1 MMTASLGATLGC
13 VLLGLTGTVAGAA
26 EITFLCPIA
35 MTAVMSELIPQFER
49 ASSHK
54 VTVEYATVGV
64 ITDRVLKGDPADVAI
79 VSKGQ
84 SDELQKQGKIVAGS
98 RADIARVGYGLFVRK
113 GVPKVAIQS
122 VDAFKRSVLAARS
135 ITYIDPATG
144 APSGIYA
151 ARLMERLGIAAV
163 VKPKTK
169 LVKPGVEALEPV
181 AKGEAEI
188 GLGLTIAAV
197 PGVELVG
204 PLPAEIQSYTEFAAG
219 LPVASREAEAGKA
232 LIAFLTSPTGQSI
245 LRSKGFEPR

>member
-1 MMTASLGATLGC
+1 MMKASLAAALGC
-13 VLLGLTGTVAGAA
+13 VLLGSTGTVAGAA
-26 EITFLCPIA
+26 EIKVLCPIA

-54 VTVEYATVGV
+54 VTVEYATVGA
-64 ITDRVLKGDPADVAI
+64 ITDRVLKGDAADVAI

-84 SDELQKQGKIVAGS
+84 SDELQKQGKLVAGS

-113 GVPKVAIQS
+113 GAPKVEIQS
-122 VDAFKRSVLAARS
+122 IDAFKRSVLAANS

-144 APSGIYA
+144 APSGIYV
-151 ARLMERLGIAAV
+151 ARLMDRLGVSAE

-181 AKGEAEI
+181 AKGDAEI
-188 GLGLTIAAV
+188 GLGLTIAAI

-219 LPVASREAEAGKA
+219 LLVGIKEAEAGKA
-232 LIAFLTSPTGQSI
+232 LIALLTSPAGQSI